1 MLYTSSSHGFRTLA
15 LHALPM
21 ACNVWHSIMLTPGR
35 GRLSSRLLHHGSTS
49 VAVVWGYRMSDTRSR
64 GYPMSDTRSNCV
76 ILPSKC
82 ATSEHAVQKHP
93 SWFPCAT
100 LPQGEAVLWLTHG
113 RNVYIYH
120 VHIPP
125 GSILYRSTNHGFWRL
140 DVHALSMA
148 WLQC

>member
-1 MLYTSSSHGFRTLA
+1 MRSTVLPHSGDLGACSTQGPFMVSGGSSYMHFHWHGFLVTVR
-15 LHALPM
+15 LP
-21 ACNVWHSIMLTPGR
+21 VLR
-35 GRLSSRLLHHGSTS
+35 SRYS
-49 VAVVWGYRMSDTRSR
+49 VRDTTKQR

-82 ATSEHAVQKHP
+82 ATFEHAVQKHP

-140 DVHALSMA
+140 ELHALSMA